1 MFSSCLSL
9 LCSGSVCR
17 ECHGDLG
24 GVCGASV
31 LSPCGGLVIAG
42 GEGGR
47 VGVWRS
53 DDGKGRR
60 EGVCGGMIR
69 GVAHS

>member
-1 MFSSCLSL
+1 M
-9 LCSGSVCR
+9 
-17 ECHGDLG
+17 
-24 GVCGASV
+24 
-31 LSPCGGLVIAG
+31 IAG

>member
-1 MFSSCLSL
+1 MCM
-9 LCSGSVCR
+9 C
-17 ECHGDLG
+17 
-24 GVCGASV
+24 
-31 LSPCGGLVIAG
+31 G

-60 EGVCGGMIR
+60 EGVCMCGG
-69 GVAHS
+69 V

>member
-1 MFSSCLSL
+1 M
-9 LCSGSVCR
+9 
-17 ECHGDLG
+17 
-24 GVCGASV
+24 
-31 LSPCGGLVIAG
+31 IAG

-60 EGVCGGMIR
+60 EGVRVEEC
-69 GVAHS
+69 VAHSDRPALSPRATCAHVYRAASAVSCQCSRLPSS